1 MTLTAYKHIAM
12 NNKGVPVIE
21 GTGFKV
27 TRLVAERWA
36 HGLSP
41 EELQFQHPQLTLA
54 QVYSALAF
62 YEDHRELVD
71 ALFREG
77 EAKAESLRE
86 QLDSPDLKALVRRKF
101 EPTV

>member
-1 MTLTAYKHIAM
+1 MTFTAYKHIAV
-12 NNKGVPVIE
+12 NDSGVPVIE

-27 TRLVAERWA
+27 TRLVAEHQT

-71 ALFREG
+71 AQLREG
-77 EAKAESLRE
+77 EARAEVLKE
-86 QLDSPDLKALVRRKF
+86 QLDSPELKVLVRRRS
-101 EPTV
+101 ER